1 VIGLNLCPFAKNA
14 LLSGGLMVEVFP
26 GSDADDL
33 REDVVEKAATLAEG
47 AAGGTV
53 RAAQSLG
60 PSLDKRPMLLLSSS
74 AGAGTVPLSKYQ

>member
-26 GSDADDL
+26 GKDSDDL
-33 REDVVEKAATLAEG
+33 REDVVQKAVMLAEG

-53 RAAQSLG
+53 NDPFST
-60 PSLDKRPMLLLSSS
+60 LLL
-74 AGAGTVPLSKYQ
+74 TC

>member
-26 GSDADDL
+26 GKDADDL
-33 REDVVEKAATLAEG
+33 REDVVEKAVMLAEG

-53 RAAQSLG
+53 IDSFKPFL
-60 PSLDKRPMLLLSSS
+60 
-74 AGAGTVPLSKYQ
+74 